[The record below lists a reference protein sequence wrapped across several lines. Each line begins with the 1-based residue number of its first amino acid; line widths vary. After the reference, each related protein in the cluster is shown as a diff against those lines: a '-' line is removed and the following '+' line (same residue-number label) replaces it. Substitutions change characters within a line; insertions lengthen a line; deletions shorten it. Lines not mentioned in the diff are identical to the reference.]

1 MAITTDTSSTMKP
14 LEENPTCKMPETGG
28 GKAKQVIDK
37 VKEVAGDVVDKAKGA
52 ASNLGHQAEDATH
65 AVGGGMQ
72 ALAGTL
78 RRDRLPQSGAIGTAT
93 GALESGLESTGK
105 YLQEEGL
112 QGMAEDVTN
121 LIRRNPFPAMLLG
134 VGLGF
139 ILARITAR
147 S

>member
-1 MAITTDTSSTMKP
+1 MAITTNTNNPVKP
-14 LEENPTCKMPETGG
+14 LEDNATSNMPETTG
-28 GKAKQVIDK
+28 GKTRQVIDK
-37 VKEVAGDVVDKAKGA
+37 VKETATDVFDKAKGA
-52 ASNLGHQAEDATH
+52 ASQLGHKAEDATH

-72 ALAGTL
+72 SLAGTL
-78 RRDRLPQSGAIGTAT
+78 RDHLPQSGPVGAAT

-112 QGMAEDVTN
+112 QGMAEDVTQ

-139 ILARITAR
+139 ILARLTTR